1 MKKILL
7 AFSIVCA
14 LALNAGCKTPTRDTQ
29 HDSSA
34 VWGTTEDGD
43 ELFLF
48 IEHEPDFPGGLDSLY
63 SFLSHNIHYPEK
75 AIERRIEGRVYVQFI
90 VEKDGS
96 LTHAQIV
103 RDIVYGSGEADSLSA
118 ELGCG
123 AEVLRVINL
132 MPKWKPGS
140 NNDTVSRYLF
150 HLPIEFSLS
159 EGIIKP
165 KYL

>member
-1 MKKILL
+1 MKKMLL

-14 LALNAGCKTPTRDTQ
+14 LALNIGCKTPTRDTQ

-34 VWGTTEDGD
+34 VSEDGD

-63 SFLSHNIHYPEK
+63 SFLNHNIHYPEK
-75 AIERRIEGRVYVQFI
+75 AIERGIEGMVYVQFI

-103 RDIVYGSGEADSLSA
+103 RDIVYGSEEADSLSA

-123 AEVLRVINL
+123 AVVLRVINM

-140 NNDTVSRYLF
+140 NNGTVCRYLF
-150 HLPIEFSLS
+150 HLPIEFSLN
-159 EGIIKP
+159 EGIKKP